1 MMPAWRKTL
10 YILFAAQVVS
20 MAGFSMVFP
29 FLPLYIKQLGV
40 AGWGSVEFW
49 SGFVFSAQAITMMI
63 SAPFW
68 GAVADRYGR
77 KLMLARATLG
87 GAVILTGMG
96 FVQSAEQLAF
106 LRGLQGFVT
115 GTIPAANALV
125 AAATPKEHTGEALG
139 FLQTGAWIGVAVGP
153 LIGGVIGDAVGF
165 RESFWITG
173 GLLAVSGAA
182 VLLWIKEDF
191 QPLDR
196 ARRPR
201 MLNSFRYLL
210 RVPDMLYL
218 YTTSFLQSAG
228 RMVFFPVAA
237 LFIMDLGGSSH
248 FGVATTT
255 GLLMGVTAVTGS
267 ISAVWLGRLGDR
279 LGHSSVLLFSGLAMV
294 VFYLP
299 QALVSA
305 AWQLVFLQALTGVAN
320 GGMLPSVGALMNLQ
334 TPVGNQGATYGLN
347 ASITAAGRCVGPM
360 MGAAIAIWFGLRSVF
375 ILAALVYL
383 LAALVS
389 LKMYRKGPDKT
400 GADHV

>member
-1 MMPAWRKTL
+1 
-10 YILFAAQVVS
+10 

-29 FLPLYIKQLGV
+29 FLPLYIKELGV
-40 AGWGSVEFW
+40 SSWGSVEFW

-77 KLMLARATLG
+77 KIMLARATLG

-96 FVQSAEQLAF
+96 FVQSAEQLAL

-115 GTIPAANALV
+115 GTIPAANALM
-125 AAATPKEHTGEALG
+125 AALAPKEHTGEALG

-153 LIGGVIGDAVGF
+153 LIGGVIGDGIGF

-173 GLLAVSGAA
+173 ALLAFSGAA
-182 VLLWIKEDF
+182 VLLWIREDF
-191 QPLDR
+191 RPDDFVN
-196 ARRPR
+196 RPR
-201 MLNSFRYLL
+201 LLDGFRVLL
-210 RVPDMLYL
+210 RAPEMVLL
-218 YTTSFLQSAG
+218 YTISFLQSAG
-228 RMVFFPVAA
+228 RMVFFPIAA
-237 LFIMDLGGSSH
+237 LYVMELGESY

-255 GLLMGVTAVTGS
+255 GLLMGVTAITGS

-279 LGHSSVLLFSGLAMV
+279 LGHASILLFSGLAMV
-294 VFYLP
+294 VFYFP
-299 QALVSA
+299 QALVNA
-305 AWQLVFLQALTGVAN
+305 AWQLLFLQALCGIAN
-320 GGMLPSVGALMNLQ
+320 GGMLPAVGALMNFQ

-360 MGAAIAIWFGLRSVF
+360 LGAVVAIWFGLRSVF
-375 ILAALVYL
+375 VLAAMVYL

-389 LKMYRKGPDKT
+389 FKAYRTLPKRP
-400 GADHV
+400 